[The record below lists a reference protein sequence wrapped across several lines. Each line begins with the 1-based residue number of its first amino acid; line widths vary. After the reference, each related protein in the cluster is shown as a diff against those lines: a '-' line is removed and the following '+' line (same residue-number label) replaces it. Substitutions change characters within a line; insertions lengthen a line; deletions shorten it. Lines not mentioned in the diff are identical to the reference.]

1 METKM
6 EFYGKEDAVNV
17 SKSNGTDVSYFIFE
31 EYEIH
36 LNRIAPHT
44 VQEWHYH
51 QKIEETLLVTK
62 GELTAYWQEDGE
74 TRTRKTGPGGLIRV
88 GRSIHTFSN
97 ETDEPAEFT
106 VFRFV
111 PEGVDKREVI
121 KTDKIV
127 VPAP

>member
-1 METKM
+1 METKRDFM
-6 EFYGKEDAVNV
+6 EKKTPSMSASQTALCEH
-17 SKSNGTDVSYFIFE
+17 YFIFE

-121 KTDKIV
+121 KTDKTV